1 MKTTNEILNK
11 ALELAKEGKALLFIG
26 SGYSREAKNIKGNNL
41 CSSTELSNKIAR
53 LMGLD
58 NDNQMGLSRTATLYL
73 EGKVI
78 IKQKHKLLLNLFKI
92 IFYVVV

>member
-73 EGKVI
+73 EGYKGNY
-78 IKQKHKLLLNLFKI
+78 KTKAQT
-92 IFYVVV
+92 YSR